1 MKTILRC
8 HLEVKKF
15 VLVETPFGHY
25 WSALI
30 IVNDRVY
37 TAIRQGNGLNFWAFL
52 DRQKFCR
59 EDQKYIDEI
68 LDEEMREEQRLNG
81 EIA

>member
-1 MKTILRC
+1 MTLN
-8 HLEVKKF
+8 LEVKKF
-15 VLVETPFGHY
+15 VRVETAFGY
-25 WSALI
+25 NWSALI

-37 TAIRQGNGLNFWAFL
+37 TAIRQGGGLNFWAFL
-52 DRQKFCR
+52 DRQKFSR

-68 LDEEMREEQRLNG
+68 LDEELHEEQRLSG